1 LTRLGARA
9 ANPPR
14 PFQPPLPQQ
23 PKSLAQR
30 RVGLWLIG
38 GRGSVSTCV
47 VYGLAGLREG
57 WLDPIGLITA
67 QAPLSDLPLA
77 GFDEIVLGG
86 HDVCRRA
93 MTDSAGELVA
103 SNILTQDL
111 VTLAA
116 PHATAYE
123 ARLRPGLLDD
133 ADVGFANLDPETAR
147 LGGLSPREKIEHIAA
162 DLAEF
167 AKSEQLERV
176 IVVHLASTEAFRPAH
191 DSWLTLEAFE
201 KSLDQGTSHP
211 ASCLYAY
218 ASLANGH
225 PYVNFTPSP
234 GSSIPALRE
243 LARRR
248 GVPHCGSD
256 GKTGETLLKTVLAP
270 MFVARAL
277 KVRTWQGYNM
287 LGNRD
292 GEVLADPMHKE
303 SKLRN
308 KNDALRAILGD
319 DEVHTH
325 VGIDYVPSLE
335 DWKTAFD
342 LIHFEGFLRTRMTL
356 SFTWTGS
363 DSALA
368 APLVIDLAR
377 LADFAAAKG
386 EGGEMPHTASFFK
399 SPLAGGTHDF
409 SAQFARLVE
418 YARSHAKGS

>member
-1 LTRLGARA
+1 M
-9 ANPPR
+9 
-14 PFQPPLPQQ
+14 PQKT
-23 PKSLAQR
+23 KSSAQR
-30 RVGLWLIG
+30 RIGVWLIG

-57 WLDPIGLITA
+57 WLDPTGLITA
-67 QAPLSDLPLA
+67 AAPLSALPLA
-77 GFDEIVLGG
+77 GFDELVLGG
-86 HDVCRRA
+86 HDVCRRP
-93 MTDSAGELVA
+93 MTESAGELVK
-103 SNILTQDL
+103 SNILSQDL

-123 ARLRPGLLDD
+123 ARLRAGLLDD
-133 ADVGFANLDPETAR
+133 ADVGFANLDPLTAR
-147 LGGLSPREKIEHIAA
+147 LGGLSPREKIAHVAE
-162 DLAEF
+162 DLAAF
-167 AKSEQLERV
+167 ARAEQLERV
-176 IVVHLASTEAFRPAH
+176 VVVHLASTEAFRPPH
-191 DSWLTLEAFE
+191 DSWRTLEAFE
-201 KSLDQGTSHP
+201 KSLDAGASQP

-218 ASLANGH
+218 AALANGH

-243 LARRR
+243 LAMQRR
-248 GVPHCGSD
+248 VPHCGSD

-277 KVRTWQGYNM
+277 KVRAWQGYNM

-303 SKLRN
+303 AKLRN

-319 DEVHTH
+319 PEVHTH
-325 VGIDYVPSLE
+325 VGIDYVPSLD

-342 LIHFEGFLRTRMTL
+342 LVHFEGFLGARMTL

-377 LADFAAAKG
+377 LTEYSARRG
-386 EGGEMPHTASFFK
+386 EVGELPHTASFFK
-399 SPLAGGTHDF
+399 SPIAGGTHDF
-409 SAQFARLVE
+409 HAQFERLVG
-418 YARSHAKGS
+418 YALAEAKRS

>member
-1 LTRLGARA
+1 MV
-9 ANPPR
+9 
-14 PFQPPLPQQ
+14 
-23 PKSLAQR
+23 QR
-30 RVGLWLIG
+30 RVGVWLIG

-57 WLDPIGLITA
+57 WLDPIGLCTA
-67 QAPLSDLPLA
+67 QAPLNTLPLLA
-77 GFDEIVLGG
+77 YDEIFLGG

-93 MTDSAGELVA
+93 MTESAGELVS

-116 PHATAYE
+116 PHATAFE

-147 LGGLSPREKIEHIAA
+147 LGGLSPREKVAHIAA

-167 AKSEQLERV
+167 ARALNLERV

-191 DSWLTLEAFE
+191 DSWRTLETFE
-201 KSLDQGTSHP
+201 KALDQGLSQP

-218 ASLANGH
+218 AALSNGH

-243 LARRR
+243 LAHKR

-292 GEVLADPMHKE
+292 GEVLADPLHKE
-303 SKLRN
+303 AKLRN
-308 KNDALRAILGD
+308 KNDALRAILCD
-319 DEVHTH
+319 EEVHTH

-363 DSALA
+363 DSSLA

-377 LADFAAAKG
+377 LTDFAAVRG
-386 EGGEMPHTASFFK
+386 EAGEMAHTASFFK
-399 SPLAGGTHDF
+399 SPIAGGTHDF
-409 SAQFARLVE
+409 HAQFSRLIE
-418 YARSHAKGS
+418 YAHAHAKRS

>member
-1 LTRLGARA
+1 M
-9 ANPPR
+9 
-14 PFQPPLPQQ
+14 PQQ
-23 PKSLAQR
+23 QKTVPQR

-57 WLDPIGLITA
+57 WLEPTGLITA
-67 QAPLSDLPLA
+67 QLPLSALQLA
-77 GFDEIVLGG
+77 GFDEFVVGG
-86 HDVCRRA
+86 HDVCRRP
-93 MTDSAGELVA
+93 MTESAGELVA
-103 SNILTQDL
+103 SHILTQEL

-116 PHATAYE
+116 PHAGAYE

-133 ADVGFANLDPETAR
+133 ADVGFANLDPASAR
-147 LGGLSPREKIEHIAA
+147 LGGLSPREKIAQVAA
-162 DLAEF
+162 DIEQF
-167 AKSEQLERV
+167 ARSEDLQRV
-176 IVVHLASTEAFRPAH
+176 VVVHLASTEAYRPAH
-191 DSWLTLEAFE
+191 ASWRSLEAFE
-201 KSLDQGTSHP
+201 KALDEGVSQP

-218 ASLANGH
+218 AALSNGH
-225 PYVNFTPSP
+225 PHVNFTPSP
-234 GSSIPALRE
+234 GASIPALRE
-243 LARRR
+243 LARAH

-277 KVRTWQGYNM
+277 RVRAWQGYNM

-292 GEVLADPMHKE
+292 GEVLSDPLHKE

-308 KNDALRAILGD
+308 KDDALRSILGD
-319 DEVHTH
+319 DQAHTH
-325 VGIDYVPSLE
+325 VGIDFVPSLE

-368 APLVIDLAR
+368 APLVLDLAR
-377 LADFAAAKG
+377 LADFAAERG
-386 EGGEMPHTASFFK
+386 EVGDMAHTASFFK
-399 SPLAGGTHDF
+399 SPIGGGTHDF
-409 SAQFARLVE
+409 HAQFERLME
-418 YARSHAKGS
+418 YARLHAGRP